1 MIEAVKGRF
10 PGSPV
15 DRPAARSAGEE
26 MRLALKLWEKPR
38 ACPTSCAASSSK
50 ASRAK
55 RSDSNFPGPRTPRA
69 SRTSRAKAI
78 WLLKEAERSQVKGEP
93 DPRRPVASAWER
105 NPLPDA
111 EAGRRNG
118 SAERSDCGARHQA

>member
-1 MIEAVKGRF
+1 MMEAVKGRF

-15 DRPAARSAGEE
+15 DSHAARSAGEA

-55 RSDSNFPGPRTPRA
+55 RSASTFPGPRTPRA
-69 SRTSRAKAI
+69 PSTSRAKAI
-78 WLLKEAERSQVKGEP
+78 WLLKEAERSQVKGEA
-93 DPRRPVASAWER
+93 DPSRPVVSAWER
-105 NPLPDA
+105 KPLPDA
-111 EAGRRNG
+111 EAGGRKGAGQRAG
-118 SAERSDCGARHQA
+118 WGARH